1 VIAKAW
7 RRGRVDAVVQ
17 STDKNFMVPVG
28 GAVVT
33 SGRENTRVVEEVRK
47 AYPGRASIAPV
58 LDLFITLLGMGE
70 DGWRK
75 LLDDRDVVYAY
86 MKRKL
91 AEVAAEEGERLLE
104 TPANPISIGFSLESL
119 ARGLGEDVDGTK
131 ISFFGS
137 MLFSRCV
144 SGTRVV
150 APGVRQTIGGVT
162 FDGWGA
168 SCSAYPAGPYFT
180 AAAAIGTTT
189 EDVDRFC
196 AKLKSAFKDFRK
208 KHSRKRGG
216 GGGAEEEVSEE
227 VAKLNVACTD
237 SAYSHSLNRIISETD
252 VAHQRE
258 PRAIFLDHEFALER
272 TRSRAAARSRPRA
285 PRWCLRYS
293 AASASASARRTW
305 TARATPWGAS
315 RLES

>member
-1 VIAKAW
+1 MIAKAW

-70 DGWRK
+70 AGWRQ

-91 AEVAAEEGERLLE
+91 AEVAREEGERLLE

-137 MLFSRCV
+137 VLFSRCV
-144 SGTRVV
+144 SGTLVV

-227 VAKLNVACTD
+227 VAKLNVA
-237 SAYSHSLNRIISETD
+237 
-252 VAHQRE
+252 
-258 PRAIFLDHEFALER
+258 
-272 TRSRAAARSRPRA
+272 AA
-285 PRWCLRYS
+285 
-293 AASASASARRTW
+293 
-305 TARATPWGAS
+305 
-315 RLES
+315 